1 MSRTLALKEV
11 SVVVLEQLERFSVS
25 DYTAASSSVDVRPP
39 QGTFVLDRLW
49 FEFQ

>member
-25 DYTAASSSVDVRPP
+25 DYTAASSSVDVRPG
-39 QGTFVLDRLW
+39 QVVV
-49 FEFQ
+49 